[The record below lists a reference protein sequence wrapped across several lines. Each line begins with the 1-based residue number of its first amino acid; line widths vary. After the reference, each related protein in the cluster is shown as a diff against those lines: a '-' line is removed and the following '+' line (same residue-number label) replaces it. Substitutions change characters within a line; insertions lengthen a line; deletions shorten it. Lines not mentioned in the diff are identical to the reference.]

1 MREVVP
7 THSALL
13 DLRQEREGMQE
24 GYQFLDEK
32 RLVLAAEMVRELQ
45 HYELIRRRLD
55 ELFAEAQSALQAA
68 VERHGL
74 QGLQIYPVAGAR
86 AAQPSVAERSV
97 LGVLLQ
103 SASVAAGDGAA
114 ATAVYSSPEAELCR
128 RVFTGLLPA
137 IVETAAVSGNL
148 QRLRDEYRHTAR
160 RARALEDVLIPEI
173 DETLA
178 SLELALEDLDR
189 EEVVRARHRQQGGP
203 ERSRHP

>member
-13 DLRQEREGMQE
+13 DLREEREGMRE

-32 RLVLAAEMVRELQ
+32 RLVLAAEIVRELQ
-45 HYELIRRRLD
+45 RYEGGRQRFDR
-55 ELFAEAQSALQAA
+55 LFAEAAAALQAA
-68 VERHGL
+68 ALRHGL
-74 QGLQIYPVAGAR
+74 EGMQVYP
-86 AAQPSVAERSV
+86 AADAWPGELRISERSV

-103 SASVAAGDGAA
+103 SARVDASDATPTPAAYASAEAEHCRQAIVALIPVAA
-114 ATAVYSSPEAELCR
+114 
-128 RVFTGLLPA
+128 
-137 IVETAAVSGNL
+137 ETAAISGNL

-189 EEVVRARHRQQGGP
+189 EEVVRAHHGRRGV
-203 ERSRHP
+203 EI